1 MKMVKP
7 NSLQVE
13 ELLPVAECMAKVPVF
28 ANTDL
33 IFYPATRG
41 LNKEVL

>member
-7 NSLQVE
+7 NPFQME
-13 ELLPVAECMAKVPVF
+13 GLLPVAEFTAKVPVF

-33 IFYPATRG
+33 IFYPATG
-41 LNKEVL
+41 GFNKEVL

>member
-7 NSLQVE
+7 NPLQVE
-13 ELLPVAECMAKVPVF
+13 ELLPVAEFMAKVPVF

-33 IFYPATRG
+33 IFYPATGG